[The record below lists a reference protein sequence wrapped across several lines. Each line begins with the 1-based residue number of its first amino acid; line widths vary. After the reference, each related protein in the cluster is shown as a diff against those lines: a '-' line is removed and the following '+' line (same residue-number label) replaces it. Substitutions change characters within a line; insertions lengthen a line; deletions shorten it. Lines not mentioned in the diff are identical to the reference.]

1 VLSSDSVGPLRKPTV
16 SLRGL
21 SMLKR
26 SPRAVPLLVVSLLVA
41 LSALVSWRIVD
52 SLGLPLAA
60 DEFNLAAWE
69 VKNFPNKWLYELGRL
84 GKGGPSREEA
94 DAAIQRY
101 VALQSEVADLED
113 QLLRRPP
120 SENPAAGES
129 DELVQ
134 RLAEKRG
141 ERDRLE
147 GKVEAVLEERIGEE
161 AADLGLRRTIPF
173 FPQARWLFP
182 PVDFEFDD
190 TPRILVTSPRDRIYL
205 RSAELLRSDLTLEEA
220 LRLEEKTQGENVSA
234 LVVASGGVATYPS
247 IIPPMEDYAETLEL
261 AAHEWLHQYL
271 FFQPLGARYFDSE
284 ALRTINETVA
294 DIAGEELGGLVAQR
308 YPLAP
313 SGEGTPTATPERAPP
328 PDDTFFVQTMRQL
341 RLDVDRLLGE
351 GRIAEAEALMEEKRQ
366 YLAEHGYF
374 IRKINQAYFAFHGL
388 YGTGAASSSP
398 IGPKLEEIRQREPSL
413 GEFIRAVSRVTS
425 EADLDR
431 LLASLSGS
439 ATPP

>member
-1 VLSSDSVGPLRKPTV
+1 MSF
-16 SLRGL
+16 
-21 SMLKR
+21 
-26 SPRAVPLLVVSLLVA
+26 LVA

-60 DEFNLAAWE
+60 DEFNLAACE
-69 VKNFPNKWLYELGRL
+69 VKNFPHKWLYEIGRI
-84 GKGGPSREEA
+84 GKGGLSREEA
-94 DAAIQRY
+94 DSTIQRY
-101 VALQSEVADLED
+101 IALQSEVADLED
-113 QLLRRPP
+113 QFLRRPP
-120 SENPAAGES
+120 SETPATGES

-134 RLAEKRG
+134 RLEEKRG
-141 ERDRLE
+141 ERDRLKNE
-147 GKVEAVLEERIGEE
+147 VEAVLEERISEE
-161 AADLGLRRTIPF
+161 ATDLGLQRTIPF
-173 FPQARWLFP
+173 FPRAHWLFP

-190 TPRILVTSPRDRIYL
+190 PPRLLITSPRDRIYL

-220 LRLEEKTQGENVSA
+220 LRLEEKTQGENISA

-247 IIPPMEDYAETLEL
+247 IVPPMEDYAETLKL

-271 FFQPLGARYFDSE
+271 FFQPLGAHYFESE

-294 DIAGEELGGLVAQR
+294 DIAGAELGELVAQR

-313 SGEGTPTATPERAPP
+313 SGAQTPTATPESTPP
-328 PDDTFFVQTMRQL
+328 ADDTLFVQTMRQL

-351 GRIAEAEALMEEKRQ
+351 GRVAEAEALMEEKRQ

-388 YGTGAASSSP
+388 YGTAPASSSP

-431 LLASLSGS
+431 LLASLSSG

>member
-1 VLSSDSVGPLRKPTV
+1 MLR
-16 SLRGL
+16 
-21 SMLKR
+21 R
-26 SPRAVPLLVVSLLVA
+26 SPRAVPLLIVSLLVV

-69 VKNFPNKWLYELGRL
+69 VKNFPNKWLYEFGRI
-84 GKGGPSREEA
+84 GKGGPSREQA
-94 DAAIQRY
+94 DATIQRY
-101 VALQSEVADLED
+101 IALQSEVADLEGE
-113 QLLRRPP
+113 LLRRPP
-120 SENPAAGES
+120 SESPAAGES

-134 RLAEKRG
+134 RLEEKRG

-147 GKVEAVLEERIGEE
+147 GKVEAVLEERISEE
-161 AADLGLRRTIPF
+161 ATDLELRRTIPF

-190 TPRILVTSPRDRIYL
+190 PPRLLVTSPRDRIYL

-220 LRLEEKTQGENVSA
+220 LRLEEKTQSDSVSA

-247 IIPPMEDYAETLEL
+247 IVPPMEDYAGTLEL

-271 FFQPLGARYFDSE
+271 FFQPLGARYFESDT
-284 ALRTINETVA
+284 LRTINETVA

-313 SGEGTPTATPERAPP
+313 PGAQTPTATPESTPP
-328 PDDTFFVQTMRQL
+328 ADDTFFVQTMRQL

-351 GRIAEAEALMEEKRQ
+351 GRVAKAEALMEEKRQ
-366 YLAEHGYF
+366 YLADHGYF

-398 IGPKLEEIRQREPSL
+398 IGPKLQEIRQREPSL

-431 LLASLSGS
+431 LLAFLSGS

>member
-1 VLSSDSVGPLRKPTV
+1 
-16 SLRGL
+16 
-21 SMLKR
+21 
-26 SPRAVPLLVVSLLVA
+26 
-41 LSALVSWRIVD
+41 
-52 SLGLPLAA
+52 
-60 DEFNLAAWE
+60 
-69 VKNFPNKWLYELGRL
+69 
-84 GKGGPSREEA
+84 
-94 DAAIQRY
+94 
-101 VALQSEVADLED
+101 VADLEG
-113 QLLRRPP
+113 QLLSRPAA
-120 SENPAAGES
+120 ETPAAGES

-161 AADLGLRRTIPF
+161 AANLGLRRTIPF
-173 FPQARWLFP
+173 FSRARWLFP

-190 TPRILVTSPRDRIYL
+190 PPRLLITSPRDRIYL
-205 RSAELLRSDLTLEEA
+205 RSAELLRSDLTLEKA
-220 LRLEEKTQGENVSA
+220 LRLEEKTQGENISA

-247 IIPPMEDYAETLEL
+247 IVPPMEDYAETLKL

-294 DIAGEELGGLVAQR
+294 DMAGEELGGLVAQR

-313 SGEGTPTATPERAPP
+313 PGAQTPTATPESTPP
-328 PDDTFFVQTMRQL
+328 ADDTFFVQTMRQL
-341 RLDVDRLLGE
+341 RLDVDRLLGD

-388 YGTGAASSSP
+388 YGTAPASSSP
-398 IGPKLEEIRQREPSL
+398 IGPKLEELRRRIPSL
-413 GEFIRAVSRVTS
+413 GEFIRAVSQVTS

>member
-1 VLSSDSVGPLRKPTV
+1 
-16 SLRGL
+16 
-21 SMLKR
+21 MLKR
-26 SPRAVPLLVVSLLVA
+26 SPRAVPLLVVSLLVV

-60 DEFNLAAWE
+60 DEFNLAVWE
-69 VKNFPNKWLYELGRL
+69 VKNFPNKWLYEIGRL
-84 GKGGPSREEA
+84 GKGGLSREQA
-94 DAAIQRY
+94 DSTIQRY
-101 VALQSEVADLED
+101 IALQSEVAELEGE
-113 QLLRRPP
+113 LLRRPS
-120 SENPAAGES
+120 SETPAAGES
-129 DELVQ
+129 DELVR

-161 AADLGLRRTIPF
+161 ATDLGLQRTIPF
-173 FPQARWLFP
+173 FLRARWLFP

-190 TPRILVTSPRDRIYL
+190 PPRLLVTSPRDRIYL

-220 LRLEEKTQGENVSA
+220 LRLEDKTQGEDVSA

-247 IIPPMEDYAETLEL
+247 IVPPMEDYAETLEL

-271 FFQPLGARYFDSE
+271 FFQPLGARYFESDT
-284 ALRTINETVA
+284 LRTINETVA
-294 DIAGEELGGLVAQR
+294 DIAGAELGGLVAQR
-308 YPLAP
+308 YSLAP
-313 SGEGTPTATPERAPP
+313 SGAEAPAVTPESAPP
-328 PDDTFFVQTMRQL
+328 ADDTLFVQTMRQL

-351 GRIAEAEALMEEKRQ
+351 GRVADAEALMEEKRQ

-398 IGPKLEEIRQREPSL
+398 IGPKLQEIRQREPSL

-431 LLASLSGS
+431 LLAFLSGS

>member
-1 VLSSDSVGPLRKPTV
+1 
-16 SLRGL
+16 
-21 SMLKR
+21 
-26 SPRAVPLLVVSLLVA
+26 VSLLVA

-69 VKNFPNKWLYELGRL
+69 VKNLPNKWLYELGRI
-84 GKGGPSREEA
+84 GKGGLSRDES

-101 VALQSEVADLED
+101 VALQSEVADLEG
-113 QLLRRPP
+113 QLLRRPA
-120 SENPAAGES
+120 SETPPAGES
-129 DELVQ
+129 DELVR
-134 RLAEKRG
+134 RLEEKRG

-147 GKVEAVLEERIGEE
+147 GKVEAVLEERISDE
-161 AADLGLRRTIPF
+161 ATELGLQRTIPLF
-173 FPQARWLFP
+173 SGARWLFP

-220 LRLEEKTQGENVSA
+220 LRLEEKTQGDNVSA

-247 IIPPMEDYAETLEL
+247 IIPPMEDYAETLKL

-271 FFQPLGARYFDSE
+271 FFQPLGARYFAGD

-294 DIAGEELGGLVAQR
+294 DIAGEEMGGLVARR

-313 SGEGTPTATPERAPP
+313 SGAEAPTATPESAPP
-328 PDDTFFVQTMRQL
+328 LGDTLFVPTMRQL

-351 GRIAEAEALMEEKRQ
+351 GKIAEAETLMEEKRQ
-366 YLAEHGYF
+366 YLADHGYF

-388 YGTGAASSSP
+388 YGTAPASSSP
-398 IGPKLEEIRQREPSL
+398 IGPKLQEIRKREPSL
-413 GEFIRAVSRVTS
+413 GEFIRAVSQVTS

-431 LLASLSGS
+431 LLSALEGE

>member
-1 VLSSDSVGPLRKPTV
+1 VLSSDGVGHLRKPKV

-21 SMLKR
+21 SMLRR

-41 LSALVSWRIVD
+41 LSALVGWRIVD

-60 DEFNLAAWE
+60 DEFNLAVWE

-84 GKGGPSREEA
+84 GKGGLSREEA
-94 DAAIQRY
+94 DSTIQRY
-101 VALQSEVADLED
+101 IALQSEVAGLED
-113 QLLRRPP
+113 ELLRRPP
-120 SENPAAGES
+120 SETPAAGES
-129 DELVQ
+129 DELIR
-134 RLAEKRG
+134 RLEEKRG

-147 GKVEAVLEERIGEE
+147 GKVEAALEERISEE
-161 AADLGLRRTIPF
+161 AADLGLQRTIPF
-173 FPQARWLFP
+173 FPRARWLFP

-190 TPRILVTSPRDRIYL
+190 PPRLLVTSPRDRIYL

-220 LRLEEKTQGENVSA
+220 LRLEDKTQGEDVSA

-247 IIPPMEDYAETLEL
+247 IIPPMEDYAETLEF

-271 FFQPLGARYFDSE
+271 FFQPLGARYFESD

-294 DIAGEELGGLVAQR
+294 DIAGAELGGLVAQR

-313 SGEGTPTATPERAPP
+313 SGAEAPAATPQSAPP
-328 PDDTFFVQTMRQL
+328 PDDTLFVQTMRQL
-341 RLDVDRLLGE
+341 RLDVDRLLVE
-351 GRIAEAEALMEEKRQ
+351 GRVAEAEALMEEKRQ

-388 YGTGAASSSP
+388 YGTAPASSSP
-398 IGPKLEEIRQREPSL
+398 IGPKLEEIRRREPSL
-413 GEFIRAVSRVTS
+413 GEFIRAVSQVTS

>member
-1 VLSSDSVGPLRKPTV
+1 VGLLRKPTL
-16 SLRGL
+16 SLRRL
-21 SMLKR
+21 SALRR

-41 LSALVSWRIVD
+41 ISALVGWRIVD

-60 DEFNLAAWE
+60 DEFNLAVWE
-69 VKNFPNKWLYELGRL
+69 VEHFPNKWLYEIGRI
-84 GKGGPSREEA
+84 GKGGLSREEA

-101 VALQSEVADLED
+101 IALQSEVADLED

-120 SENPAAGES
+120 SETPPAGES

-134 RLAEKRG
+134 RLEEKRG

-147 GKVEAVLEERIGEE
+147 GKVEAVLEERISQE
-161 AADLGLRRTIPF
+161 AADLGLQRTIPL
-173 FPQARWLFP
+173 FPRARWLFP
-182 PVDFEFDD
+182 PVDVEFDD
-190 TPRILVTSPRDRIYL
+190 PPRVLVTSPRDRIYL
-205 RSAELLRSDLTLEEA
+205 RSAELLRSDLTLEDA

-247 IIPPMEDYAETLEL
+247 IIPPMEDYPATLEL

-271 FFQPLGARYFDSE
+271 FFQPLGAHYFDND

-294 DIAGEELGGLVAQR
+294 DIAGEEIGELVAER

-313 SGEGTPTATPERAPP
+313 SGEGTPTATPESAPP
-328 PDDTFFVQTMRQL
+328 ADDTLFEQTMRQL

-351 GRIAEAEALMEEKRQ
+351 GHIAEAEALMEEKRQ
-366 YLAEHGYF
+366 YLADHGYF

-388 YGTGAASSSP
+388 YGTAPASSSP
-398 IGPKLEEIRQREPSL
+398 IGPKLEEIRKREPSL
-413 GEFIRAVSRVTS
+413 GEFIRAVSQVTS
-425 EADLDR
+425 EADLDA
-431 LLASLSGS
+431 LLASLSAG

>member
-1 VLSSDSVGPLRKPTV
+1 MLR
-16 SLRGL
+16 
-21 SMLKR
+21 R
-26 SPRAVPLLVVSLLVA
+26 SPRVVPLLIVSLLVA
-41 LSALVSWRIVD
+41 ISALVSWRIVD

-60 DEFNLAAWE
+60 DEFNLAVWE

-84 GKGGPSREEA
+84 GKGGPSREQA
-94 DAAIQRY
+94 DATIQRY
-101 VALQSEVADLED
+101 IALQSEVADLEGE
-113 QLLRRPP
+113 LLRRPL
-120 SENPAAGES
+120 SETPAAGES

-147 GKVEAVLEERIGEE
+147 GKVEAVLEDRIGEE
-161 AADLGLRRTIPF
+161 AADLELRRTIPF

-190 TPRILVTSPRDRIYL
+190 PPRLLITSPRDRIYL

-220 LRLEEKTQGENVSA
+220 LRLEEKTQGENISA

-247 IIPPMEDYAETLEL
+247 IVPPMEDYAETLEL

-271 FFQPLGARYFDSE
+271 FFQPLGARYFESDT
-284 ALRTINETVA
+284 LRTINETVA
-294 DIAGEELGGLVAQR
+294 DIAGAELGGLVAQR
-308 YPLAP
+308 YPLAAAA
-313 SGEGTPTATPERAPP
+313 GAAPTATPESAPP
-328 PDDTFFVQTMRQL
+328 ADDTFFVQTMRQL

-351 GRIAEAEALMEEKRQ
+351 GRVAEAEALMEEKRQ
-366 YLAEHGYF
+366 YLAENGYF